1 MRRAGDLFSA
11 DILCAL
17 MMASSPQSRGIV
29 SHHVM
34 SSWKKKE
41 REKKSESCA
50 SIDVNNCELNT
61 LRARVPH
68 RCSIGSVCKRHL
80 IQWHRCLHV
89 CLVALFSFSFFFF
102 LSFPFLPNWC
112 THTHTHDK
120 LVQVVAV
127 ASCPLSFQ
135 KLCIKKQTNFFRVAI
150 QLEKGKQLMTEGNTI
165 SYSRCTELDVVAAVA
180 I

>member
-1 MRRAGDLFSA
+1 MTQMFACLF
-11 DILCAL
+11 
-17 MMASSPQSRGIV
+17 
-29 SHHVM
+29 
-34 SSWKKKE
+34 
-41 REKKSESCA
+41 
-50 SIDVNNCELNT
+50 
-61 LRARVPH
+61 
-68 RCSIGSVCKRHL
+68 GSF
-80 IQWHRCLHV
+80 I
-89 CLVALFSFSFFFF
+89 FFFF
-102 LSFPFLPNWC
+102 LFFFIFPFPSKLVH

-165 SYSRCTELDVVAAVA
+165 SYSRYTELDVVAAVA